1 MQNPVLKINTAK
13 KDEGVA
19 QVVECLPSKHKT
31 LSSTPSTAKKTRK
44 EIQSNPGREAK
55 AGYHGTIRTNL
66 QGVSKPRA
74 NMIMS
79 DQVPGCSSK
88 PKRRSRTGNSGSSA
102 ITFPRVGGTTA
113 EAGVHK

>member
-1 MQNPVLKINTAK
+1 
-13 KDEGVA
+13 
-19 QVVECLPSKHKT
+19 
-31 LSSTPSTAKKTRK
+31 
-44 EIQSNPGREAK
+44 
-55 AGYHGTIRTNL
+55 L
-66 QGVSKPRA
+66 QGMSKPRA